1 MQTWGN
7 DLGSMTSP
15 ICLFCRSQQ
24 NESACASG
32 RAACMELQRQSDV
45 VEYIIS
51 HTDVLFC
58 STSTSGIG
66 DGAGHSSSS
75 GPKSVR
81 VSSPATRLL
90 SVEEAQA
97 QRRGHSSSPALTRST
112 NIEVEEG
119 PAAAGGKF
127 HTVIDFPSERPSPP
141 SKMKEPAAGSWCSCF
156 SLREP
161 SSVAKHQLQ
170 HNARE
175 PSETEIVVVLAGE
188 SSPRPRR
195 RARAYSDGSLCAS
208 INAELLGST
217 NRCSSDDS
225 LPYNTSDGMKVI
237 IQVEALIS
245 PGCAEDADLSL
256 PETTVNELD
265 CDGAPLQCS
274 PAQAQP
280 ECPDS
285 SSSTQDQVS
294 VSEEEPSLVEGDV
307 ESELQ
312 SQAPGSRTGSEPP
325 PPEQER
331 TSPMCPPDLSPK
343 SPPGC

>member
-1 MQTWGN
+1 MPAKNLAIVWAPN
-7 DLGSMTSP
+7 
-15 ICLFCRSQQ
+15 LFRSQQ

-45 VEYIIS
+45 VEFIIS

-58 STSTSGIG
+58 SRSTSGIG

-81 VSSPATRLL
+81 VSSPATMLL

-97 QRRGHSSSPALTRST
+97 QRRGHSSPPALTRST

-127 HTVIDFPSERPSPP
+127 HTVIAFPSERP
-141 SKMKEPAAGSWCSCF
+141 SKMKEPASGSWCSCF
-156 SLREP
+156 RPRKP
-161 SSVAKHQLQ
+161 SSAAKHQLQ
-170 HNARE
+170 RSARE
-175 PSETEIVVVLAGE
+175 PSETEVVVLAGE
-188 SSPRPRR
+188 WSPCPPR
-195 RARAYSDGSLCAS
+195 RARACSDGDLCAS
-208 INAELLGST
+208 INGELLGST

-225 LPYNTSDGMKVI
+225 LPCDNSDAEKELI
-237 IQVEALIS
+237 HVEALIS
-245 PGCAEDADLSL
+245 PSCAEDADLSL
-256 PETTVNELD
+256 PDTAVTELD
-265 CDGAPLQCS
+265 CDGASPQCS

-294 VSEEEPSLVEGDV
+294 VSEEEPSLVEGDL

-312 SQAPGSRTGSEPP
+312 SQAPGSSTSSELLPP
-325 PPEQER
+325 SQER
-331 TSPMCPPDLSPK
+331 MSPICTPDLSR
-343 SPPGC
+343 PPGF